1 MHPYLMPGLTLS
13 PAAFERIAAHVPE
26 KRYDEVTDPE
36 RFSFRFAM
44 AHLADWEPIF
54 LQRIQAGVDNPG
66 SEVKGYNETQRAID
80 QKYENWDVKESLR
93 IFAEA
98 RMETIRYLKAL
109 SAEQWQTTVV
119 HNEKGALTAYDQ
131 ANMLLGH
138 DIYHLEHATQFMG
151 AKTAGTW

>member
-1 MHPYLMPGLTLS
+1 MPGLTLS

-26 KRYDEVTDPE
+26 KRYDEHTDPD

-66 SEVKGYNETQRAID
+66 SNAEGYDEAQRATD
-80 QKYENWDVKESLR
+80 QNYESWDVKESLH

-98 RMETIRYLKAL
+98 RAHTIRYLETL
-109 SAEQWQTTVV
+109 SDEQWQSTVV
-119 HNEKGALTAYDQ
+119 HSEKGPLTAYDQ